1 MTPAERII
9 KEIDSKGITAYRIEK
24 DLAISAQTVQIWR
37 KGKVQPSYKKMV
49 QLCDYL
55 GLKMENLLNENATSN
70 ENIEY
75 KDKLTTTN
83 ELNEMVIRLQKE
95 NKDLKEAVTNQQET
109 INNLNEM
116 IKLLKS
122 KAGIIQDLEQSQQA
136 S

>member
-9 KEIDSKGITAYRIEK
+9 KEIDSKGITAYR
-24 DLAISAQTVQIWR
+24 
-37 KGKVQPSYKKMV
+37 KVQPSYKKMV